1 MLGVE
6 TRLLHI
12 PIHAAENLPIRRF
25 RTVSAYRS
33 IPDAAA
39 VPADIYPPDSI
50 LRQYGKA
57 LNTETGPFTIRLP
70 LQGKPG
76 ERHSYGKVGA
86 ACGNDAKKTNF
97 ACNGIPPECIMR
109 ISG

>member
-12 PIHAAENLPIRRF
+12 PEHAAENLPIRRF

-39 VPADIYPPDSI
+39 VPADTYPPDSI

-70 LQGKPG
+70 LQGKLG

-86 ACGNDAKKTNF
+86 ACGNDAKKN
-97 ACNGIPPECIMR
+97 
-109 ISG
+109 